1 MDKEIIW
8 QSWESQSFQTK
19 NGQPSKRRVLV
30 SETGSIGKCLDQLID
45 KDLKHPLKTCT
56 FFQHFYTQIYQQK
69 MYKSCLDNLKVGE
82 CLLIQDFS
90 RNRDIFFQ
98 NEIKSS
104 NWTKKQVTVH
114 PTVIYF

>member
-56 FFQHFYTQIYQQK
+56 FFQHFIHRYINK
-69 MYKSCLDNLKVGE
+69 KCIKVV
-82 CLLIQDFS
+82 
-90 RNRDIFFQ
+90 
-98 NEIKSS
+98 
-104 NWTKKQVTVH
+104 WT
-114 PTVIYF
+114 I